1 MKSTLRF
8 MTGIGLFLLLWEI
21 WARWVMPGIILPK
34 LGPVGHELINLLGEA
49 AIYQA
54 ALQTLW
60 KVLLALGLVLVLG
73 IILGLLLGL
82 STAFYQ
88 MMRPIIMIIQAVP
101 VVSWLS
107 LVIFAWGIG
116 WKGPIF
122 IAFLSLLPMALLT
135 TVSGVGNLDRKLLEM
150 ARVYQVP
157 RLRVIKDIYLGSL
170 IPFIV
175 AIVDVSIGQT
185 WKVILVAEYLC
196 GNSGLGVEI
205 LSARY
210 YVNIPR
216 VYALTLLAVV
226 LGLITERLIK
236 LWLGRVSQRWQP
248 A

>member
-1 MKSTLRF
+1 MKTMLRF
-8 MTGIGLFLLLWEI
+8 LAGIGLFLLLWEVL
-21 WARWVMPGIILPK
+21 ARWLMASIVLPAPGVVLK
-34 LGPVGHELINLLGEA
+34 LLVELLGSPL
-49 AIYQA
+49 IFQA
-54 ALQTLW
+54 AWQTLW
-60 KVLLALGLVLVLG
+60 KVGLALGLVLVLG
-73 IILGLLLGL
+73 IVLGLFLGL
-82 STAFYQ
+82 SAAFYQ
-88 MMRPIIMIIQAVP
+88 MMRPLIMIIQAVP

-150 ARVYQVP
+150 ARVYRVP
-157 RLRVIKDIYLGSL
+157 GGRVIRDIYLGSL
-170 IPFIV
+170 IPFII
-175 AIVDVSIGQT
+175 AIVDVSIGQA

-210 YVNIPR
+210 DVNIPKL
-216 VYALTLLAVV
+216 YALTLLAVI
-226 LGLITERLIK
+226 LGIITERLIK
-236 LWLGRVSQRWQP
+236 LGLGRMSRRWQP